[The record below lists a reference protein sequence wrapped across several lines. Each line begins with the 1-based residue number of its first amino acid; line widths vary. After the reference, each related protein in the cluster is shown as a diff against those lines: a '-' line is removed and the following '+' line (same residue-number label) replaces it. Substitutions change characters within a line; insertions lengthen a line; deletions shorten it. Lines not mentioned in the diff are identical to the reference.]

1 MEEMGSVGRGEKR
14 QRLVEQ
20 GVELFCEER
29 GVLWTELVAEESFL
43 VSCRGLL
50 CGLQRRRVWLYEE
63 HEKTRRQKGSLGADK
78 KIRFQGYLCRKSRL
92 ADAKGREG
100 RR

>member
-29 GVLWTELVAEESFL
+29 GVLWTELVAEESLL
-43 VSCRGLL
+43 VSREGCCAGCRGEG
-50 CGLQRRRVWLYEE
+50 CGFM
-63 HEKTRRQKGSLGADK
+63 KTRRQKGEG
-78 KIRFQGYLCRKSRL
+78 FFGCR
-92 ADAKGREG
+92 
-100 RR
+100 

>member
-29 GVLWTELVAEESFL
+29 GVLWTELVAEESLL
-43 VSCRGLL
+43 VSCRGVL
-50 CGLQRRRVWLYEE
+50 CGLQR
-63 HEKTRRQKGSLGADK
+63 
-78 KIRFQGYLCRKSRL
+78 
-92 ADAKGREG
+92 
-100 RR
+100 